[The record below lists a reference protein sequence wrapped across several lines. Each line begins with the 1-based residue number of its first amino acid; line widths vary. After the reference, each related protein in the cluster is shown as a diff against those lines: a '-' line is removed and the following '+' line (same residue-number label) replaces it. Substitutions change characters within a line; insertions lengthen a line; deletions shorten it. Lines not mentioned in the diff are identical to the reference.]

1 MWFSGRRVLVG
12 NKLVTKLTCDITQ
25 HTHQLISGGVSG
37 ILILHKRHQE
47 NKKYTK
53 VVGLTSN
60 GNIMFNKQLNW
71 KMKMNHKSTASHGG
85 KQKCKLPVLVLN
97 LTLNNK

>member
-1 MWFSGRRVLVG
+1 MRFSGRRVLVG
-12 NKLVTKLTCDITQ
+12 NKLVTKLTCDIT
-25 HTHQLISGGVSG
+25 HNAHQLISSGVSG

-47 NKKYTK
+47 ITKFTK
-53 VVGLTSN
+53 VVGLSSDA
-60 GNIMFNKQLNW
+60 NIMFNKQLNW
-71 KMKMNHKSTASHGG
+71 KMKMNHKSTASHAG